1 MLTSDTRSL
10 KDHQSMPRTE
20 NTGTIKL
27 RIRFLLLRLLQQSSR
42 NENGSY
48 TIYPLMTN
56 LCYQNETLELRMT

>member
-1 MLTSDTRSL
+1 
-10 KDHQSMPRTE
+10 MPRTE